1 MNRTISAAKNFHGGI
16 FSHCSAVAF
25 RGISDSFTGYLD
37 RFEVS

>member
-1 MNRTISAAKNFHGGI
+1 MNGKCDTAKNFHGEI

-25 RGISDSFTGYLD
+25 RGTSNNFTGYLD